1 MRVVIIGRCY
11 RSNRLMNEELEYQIY
26 KRFDILERIGSGA
39 YGVVFKV
46 VDRRNGEVGALKKI
60 CDAFQNRTDS
70 QRTYREILYLS
81 EVVHPNVVK
90 LLDVI

>member
-1 MRVVIIGRCY
+1 
-11 RSNRLMNEELEYQIY
+11 MNEELEYQIY

-46 VDRRNGEVGALKKI
+46 VDQRNGQVRALKKI

-81 EVVHPNVVK
+81 EVAHPNVVK
-90 LLDVI
+90 LLDVIEAKN